1 MQPAQTGDQ
10 VILIYDGVL
19 ASGEVFESSAD
30 TGPLEFTLGDG
41 TVMPAF
47 EAAVR
52 DMKAGESKNIKVPPQ
67 SAYGERDEE
76 LVHTVPRSAV
86 NSQADLA
93 PGMVIGM
100 TIERDGQSHQVPAMI
115 TGVNGD
121 QITVDFNHPL
131 AGQELIY
138 RITVQ
143 SVTRPEEPGG
153 CNCSADSGCDCGH
166 C

>member
-10 VILIYDGVL
+10 VVVVYDGVL

-41 TVMPAF
+41 SVMPAF

-52 DMKAGESKNIKVPPQ
+52 GMKAGESKNIKVPPQ
-67 SAYGERDEE
+67 GAYGERNEE

-86 NSQADLA
+86 NTQADLA

-100 TIERDGQSHQVPAMI
+100 TMERDGKSHQVPAMI
-115 TGVNGD
+115 TAVNGD

-131 AGQELIY
+131 AGQDLVY

-143 SVTRPEEPGG
+143 SVTSPEEPGD
-153 CNCSADSGCDCGH
+153 CLCSAESGCDC
-166 C
+166 

>member
-1 MQPAQTGDQ
+1 MQPAQPGDQ
-10 VILIYDGVL
+10 VTIVYDGIL

-41 TVMPAF
+41 TIMPAF
-47 EAAVR
+47 EAAVLG
-52 DMKAGESKNIKVPPQ
+52 MAAGESKNIKVPPQ
-67 SAYGERDEE
+67 NAYGQRNEE

-86 NSQADLA
+86 NTQAALV

-100 TIERDGQSHQVPAMI
+100 TMERDGKAHQVPAMI

-143 SVTRPEEPGG
+143 SVTRPEEPGAG
-153 CNCSADSGCDCGH
+153 N
-166 C
+166 

>member
-1 MQPAQTGDQ
+1 MQPAETGDQ
-10 VILIYDGVL
+10 VILVYDGVL

-30 TGPLEFTLGDG
+30 TGPLDFTLGDG

-52 DMKAGESKNIKVPPQ
+52 GMKAGESKNIKVPPQ

-86 NSQADLA
+86 NTQADLA
-93 PGMVIGM
+93 PGMVIGLTM
-100 TIERDGQSHQVPAMI
+100 ERDGQAHQVPAMI
-115 TGVNGD
+115 IEVDGD
-121 QITVDFNHPL
+121 RITVDFNHPL
-131 AGQELIY
+131 AGQELVY
-138 RITVQ
+138 RINVQ

-166 C
+166 S

>member
-1 MQPAQTGDQ
+1 MQPAQPGDQ
-10 VILIYDGVL
+10 VTIVYDGIL

-41 TVMPAF
+41 TIMPAF
-47 EAAVR
+47 EAAVLG
-52 DMKAGESKNIKVPPQ
+52 MAAGESKNIKVPPQ
-67 SAYGERDEE
+67 NAYGQRNEE

-86 NSQADLA
+86 NTQADLV

-100 TIERDGQSHQVPAMI
+100 TMERDGKAHQVPAMI

-143 SVTRPEEPGG
+143 SVTRPEEPGAG
-153 CNCSADSGCDCGH
+153 N
-166 C
+166 